1 MKKTLLS
8 VAAIALFATTIV
20 SCQNDKKGTE
30 GADSTKTE
38 VSDSSSTAATTETP
52 AATTE
57 TPAKADV
64 PTFSSEEVN
73 KSLAEFNTLKDQY
86 VAALK
91 SKNTAEIQAL
101 GAKYAT
107 WAQTSSTF
115 VSKLKADEVQKYT
128 DYMTKVSKE
137 WSDAAMTAAQ

>member
-52 AATTE
+52 AE
-57 TPAKADV
+57 TPVKADV
-64 PTFSSEEVN
+64 PTFSSDEVN

-115 VSKLKADEVQKYT
+115 VSKLKADEVQKYS

>member
-38 VSDSSSTAATTETP
+38 VSDSSFTAAT
-52 AATTE
+52 AE

-73 KSLAEFNTLKDQY
+73 KGLAEFDILKDQY

-91 SKNTAEIQAL
+91 SKNTTEIQAL